1 MSVQECL
8 AKNLE
13 NWTRFAVFR
22 LCFTPRVQKG
32 CLHLGQHSRQISG
45 LIDWPCLSHTL
56 LVIAPYL
63 FQLTLNSTNST
74 WLYPLLSNI
83 YIYKDKNPTTTPNPS
98 LPSLL
103 KNTVIINLVCNPSDL
118 PLCFSTTYLNKCGH
132 LSETH
137 TYFKLNDL
145 QGSTWHSPAAYLSDF
160 TSHHFFCAHSTGHRA
175 FVPFFPN
182 STPLQFQLIK

>member
-13 NWTRFAVFR
+13 NWTRFAVFT

-32 CLHLGQHSRQISG
+32 WLHLGQHSRQISG

-83 YIYKDKNPTTTPNPS
+83 YIYKDKSPTTTPNPS

-103 KNTVIINLVCNPSDL
+103 KNTAIINLVCNPSDL
-118 PLCFSTTYLNKCGH
+118 PLCFSTNIWTNVDIYLRHIHTSNSMTCKVLHDTAQQPTSLISPLTTFSVLIPLATGPLCHSSQIPH
-132 LSETH
+132 LCN
-137 TYFKLNDL
+137 FN
-145 QGSTWHSPAAYLSDF
+145 
-160 TSHHFFCAHSTGHRA
+160 
-175 FVPFFPN
+175 
-182 STPLQFQLIK
+182 

>member
-45 LIDWPCLSHTL
+45 LTDWPCLSHTL

-83 YIYKDKNPTTTPNPS
+83 YIYTKIKIQPRPPILVCPLSSKTQLLLIWYVTLRIYPYV
-98 LPSLL
+98 SLL
-103 KNTVIINLVCNPSDL
+103 HIWTNVDIYLRHIHTSNSMTCKVLHDTAQQPTSLISPLTTFSVLIPLATG
-118 PLCFSTTYLNKCGH
+118 PLCHSSQIPH
-132 LSETH
+132 LCN
-137 TYFKLNDL
+137 FN
-145 QGSTWHSPAAYLSDF
+145 
-160 TSHHFFCAHSTGHRA
+160 
-175 FVPFFPN
+175 
-182 STPLQFQLIK
+182 